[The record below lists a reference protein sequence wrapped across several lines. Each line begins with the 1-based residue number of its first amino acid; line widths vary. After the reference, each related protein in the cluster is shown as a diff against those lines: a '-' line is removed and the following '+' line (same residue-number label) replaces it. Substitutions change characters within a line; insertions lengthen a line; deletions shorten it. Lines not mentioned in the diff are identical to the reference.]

1 MIGGERMSRCGTVAI
16 VGRPNVGK
24 STLLNALLGQ
34 KIAPTTHKPQT
45 TRRTLRGVVTRGDAQ
60 IVFVD
65 TPGLHRPTRGLHAFM
80 IREAL
85 DAARDVDVL
94 AFVTEADTRGV
105 HRDDEVVLQQLEKEG
120 ATGHPLILVL
130 NKVDKLK
137 DKKLVLPQLAAWAER
152 DIFKALIPIS
162 AQKKNGLD
170 TLLDEIARHLPEGEP
185 LFPKDTLTDASERD
199 ICAEL
204 IREKVMLELREEI
217 PYRAAVVVEE
227 FDETRREEANK
238 PLVRIAAVI
247 HVEKD
252 SQKAVVV
259 GRKGERIKTIGT
271 RARQELETLL
281 GCQVMLELFVR
292 VEHDWTTSQAG
303 LKKLGYTRSS

>member
-1 MIGGERMSRCGTVAI
+1 MGTSRCGTVAI

-34 KIAPTTHKPQT
+34 KLAATTHKPQT
-45 TRRTLRGVVTRGDAQ
+45 TRRTLRGVVNHGDAQ
-60 IVFVD
+60 VVLVD
-65 TPGLHRPTRGLHAFM
+65 TPGLHPPKRGLHAFM
-80 IREAL
+80 IRQAL

-94 AFVTEADTRGV
+94 AFVTEASTRGI
-105 HRDDEVVLQQLEKEG
+105 HKDDDLVLRQLEREG
-120 ATGHPLILVL
+120 ALTRPMVLVL

-137 DKKLVLPQLAAWAER
+137 DKGQLLPLLKTWSER
-152 DIFKALIPIS
+152 GQFKALVPIS
-162 AQKKNGLD
+162 AQKKKSLGP
-170 TLLDEIARHLPEGEP
+170 LLDELARHLPEAP
-185 LFPKDTLTDASERD
+185 PMFPGDTLTDASARD
-199 ICAEL
+199 ICGEL
-204 IREKVMLELREEI
+204 IREKVMLELRQEI

-227 FDETRREEANK
+227 FDEARRANETK

-259 GRKGERIKTIGT
+259 GKKGERVKAIGQ
-271 RARQELETLL
+271 RARAELETLL

-292 VEHDWTTSQAG
+292 VEPDWTTSEHG
-303 LKKLGYTRSS
+303 LKKLGYVRPA

>member
-1 MIGGERMSRCGTVAI
+1 MSTSRCGTVAI

-45 TRRTLRGVVTRGDAQ
+45 TRRTLRGVVNHGEAQ
-60 IVFVD
+60 VVLVD
-65 TPGLHRPTRGLHAFM
+65 TPGLHPPKRGLNAFM
-80 IREAL
+80 IRAAL

-94 AFVTEADTRGV
+94 AFVTEASTTGV
-105 HRDDEVVLQQLEKEG
+105 HRDDEAVLRQLDREG
-120 ATGHPLILVL
+120 ALTRPLVLVL

-137 DKKLVLPQLAAWAER
+137 DKKLLLPLLKTWSER
-152 DIFKALIPIS
+152 GMFKALVPIS
-162 AQKKNGLD
+162 AQKKKGL
-170 TLLDEIARHLPEGEP
+170 TPLLDELARHLPEGPP
-185 LFPKDTLTDASERD
+185 LFPKDALTDATERD

-204 IREKVMLELREEI
+204 IREKVMLELRQEI

-227 FDETRREEANK
+227 FDEARRGDSKK

-259 GRKGERIKTIGT
+259 GKKGERVKAIGQ
-271 RARQELETLL
+271 RARAELEALL
-281 GCQVMLELFVR
+281 GSQVMLELFVR
-292 VEHDWTTSQAG
+292 VEPDWTTREQG
-303 LKKLGYTRSS
+303 LKKLGYVRSG